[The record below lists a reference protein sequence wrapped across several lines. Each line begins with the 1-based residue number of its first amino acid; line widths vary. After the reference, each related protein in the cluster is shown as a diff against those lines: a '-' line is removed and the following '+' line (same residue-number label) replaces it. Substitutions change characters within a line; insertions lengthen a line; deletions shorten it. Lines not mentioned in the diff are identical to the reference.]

1 MMVDLGG
8 GVLVSD
14 RDIVG
19 IFDLDITSQSYR
31 TRQYLREAQ
40 DRGQILTVDAEE
52 LPKSFVVCAAGE
64 EQSVI
69 LSPLA
74 PKTLHRR
81 VQSGGMG
88 AVGEGLV

>member
-31 TRQYLREAQ
+31 TRQYLRQAQ

-52 LPKSFVVCAAGE
+52 LPKSFVVCAVKG

-74 PKTLHRR
+74 PKTLQRR
-81 VQSGGMG
+81 IRTGSVVQGM
-88 AVGEGLV
+88 